1 MQLAILKTLTNKPQP
16 TYATH
21 SLITSKE
28 SKMLE
33 LVEVD
38 HVFHKSYV
46 GSWANPIHPV
56 MLTNTE
62 DTRKWEKPFY
72 CITLKLT
79 CYLGNWDV

>member
-1 MQLAILKTLTNKPQP
+1 MNTCRHRTKPMQLAILKTLTNKPQT

-46 GSWANPIHPV
+46 GS
-56 MLTNTE
+56 
-62 DTRKWEKPFY
+62 
-72 CITLKLT
+72 
-79 CYLGNWDV
+79 

>member
-46 GSWANPIHPV
+46 GS
-56 MLTNTE
+56 
-62 DTRKWEKPFY
+62 
-72 CITLKLT
+72 
-79 CYLGNWDV
+79 